1 MFLRALMSYLLISC
15 LTVPSGFA
23 KSSLTDNIR
32 ISSKNLGY
40 DLQYRVYLPDGMTP
54 SHKLPTIYIT
64 DGQWYLIQGKFN
76 EVLDREIAAGAIGPV
91 IAIFIDNRNPD
102 DLSEI
107 RRNREFFCKKE
118 YVEFYTKELVP
129 EIDAQYPTQPDRTE
143 RVIMGVSFG
152 GINAACFGL
161 MAYPIF
167 EGIAMQ
173 SPANDKHVGLM
184 TTLYKEEEKRPLK
197 IFMSVG
203 TLNDNT
209 AAGRRFKRTLVA
221 KGYDVTYK
229 ETRQGHN
236 WKNWRPL
243 FDDLLRTFFGP
254 Q

>member
-1 MFLRALMSYLLISC
+1 
-15 LTVPSGFA
+15 
-23 KSSLTDNIR
+23 
-32 ISSKNLGY
+32 
-40 DLQYRVYLPDGMTP
+40 
-54 SHKLPTIYIT
+54 
-64 DGQWYLIQGKFN
+64 
-76 EVLDREIAAGAIGPV
+76 
-91 IAIFIDNRNPD
+91 
-102 DLSEI
+102 
-107 RRNREFFCKKE
+107 
-118 YVEFYTKELVP
+118 
-129 EIDAQYPTQPDRTE
+129 
-143 RVIMGVSFG
+143 
-152 GINAACFGL
+152 
-161 MAYPIF
+161 MAYPTF

-243 FDDLLRTFFGP
+243 LDDLLRTFFGP